1 MNLNRCFA
9 LTCILF
15 LSLVSAW
22 GDPTNALPAG
32 PAPLK
37 VGVTPSFPPMVYKDG
52 ETLAGMEIDFAKA
65 LGKELGRPV
74 QFVEVEWQDQIPAL
88 ADGRT
93 DIIMST
99 MSVTL
104 ARQLRV
110 SFANPYLVIGQ
121 TVLVRREDAGKFVF
135 GFPVEP
141 QGTVGVLKA
150 TTGDYLVQQEFPR
163 ARRKAF
169 NSPQDA
175 AKALVRKKIDMVICD
190 SPTAWWLAGEHE
202 AEGLTVVPIAL
213 SHENLAWAVRKSDT
227 ELLASVNNA
236 LDKFNANG
244 IANAIIKRWLPL
256 FQ

>member
-9 LTCILF
+9 YACILV
-15 LSLVSAW
+15 LSMMSAW
-22 GDPTNALPAG
+22 GDPPAG

-37 VGVTPSFPPMVYKDG
+37 VGVTAKFPPMVYKDG
-52 ETLAGMEIDFAKA
+52 DALAGVEVDFAKA

-74 QFVEVEWQDQIPAL
+74 QFVEIGWEDQIPAL

-99 MSVTL
+99 MSITL

-110 SFANPYLVIGQ
+110 SFAEPYLAIGQ

-135 GFPVEP
+135 GFPIEP

-163 ARRKAF
+163 AKRKAY
-169 NSPQDA
+169 NSPDDA
-175 AKALVRKKIDMVICD
+175 AKALVKKKIDMVICD
-190 SPTAWWLAGEHE
+190 SPTAWWLAGENE
-202 AEGLTVVPIAL
+202 TQGLTVVPIAL
-213 SHENLAWAVRKSDT
+213 SHENLAWAVRKSDN

-236 LDKFNANG
+236 LDKFEANG
-244 IANAIIKRWLPL
+244 SAAAIIKRWLPL
-256 FQ
+256 YQ

>member
-9 LTCILF
+9 FAFILV
-15 LSLVSAW
+15 LSLVSAC
-22 GDPTNALPAG
+22 GDPPAG

-37 VGVTPSFPPMVYKDG
+37 VGVTPSFPPMVYKEGDALTG
-52 ETLAGMEIDFAKA
+52 VEVDFAKA

-74 QFVEVEWQDQIPAL
+74 QFVELEWEDQIPAL

-99 MSVTL
+99 MSITL

-110 SFANPYLVIGQ
+110 SFADPYLVIGQ

-135 GFPVEP
+135 GFPIEP

-163 ARRKAF
+163 AKRKAY

-175 AKALVRKKIDMVICD
+175 AKALVKKKIDMVICD
-190 SPTAWWLAGEHE
+190 SPTAWWLAGENE
-202 AEGLTVVPIAL
+202 AQGLTVVPIAL
-213 SHENLAWAVRKSDT
+213 SHENLAWAVRKSDN

-236 LDKFNANG
+236 LGKFEANG
-244 IANAIIKRWLPL
+244 SAAAIIKRWLPL
-256 FQ
+256 HQ

>member
-1 MNLNRCFA
+1 MNLNRCIPFA
-9 LTCILF
+9 FIF
-15 LSLVSAW
+15 VLSLLSAW
-22 GDPTNALPAG
+22 GDPPAG

-52 ETLAGMEIDFAKA
+52 ETLAGMEVDFANA

-74 QFVEVEWQDQIPAL
+74 QFVEVEWEDQIPAL
-88 ADGRT
+88 ADKRT

-110 SFANPYLVIGQ
+110 TFADPYLTIGQ

-135 GFPVEP
+135 GFPIEP

-163 ARRKAF
+163 AKRKTF

-175 AKALVRKKIDMVICD
+175 AKALTRKRIDMVICD
-190 SPTAWWLAGEHE
+190 SPTAWWLAGENE
-202 AEGLTVVPIAL
+202 SEGLTVVPIAL
-213 SHENLAWAVRKSDT
+213 SHENLAWAVRKSDAA
-227 ELLASVNNA
+227 LLASVNNA
-236 LDKFNANG
+236 LGKFEANG
-244 IANAIIKRWLPL
+244 SATAIIKRWLPL
-256 FQ
+256 YQ